1 MTLKMKRIFILI
13 FVSAF
18 FLAGCDSYLDR
29 QPDDALTS
37 DTIWEKRNTT
47 MQYLW
52 NVYSWIPNDAD
63 PCSNNDAFDACV
75 SDETSGSFPNSRFG
89 KYMFETQTPD
99 DTFTGTKYRNMYY
112 GIREAGIFMENVDRC
127 PELTG
132 EQKNE
137 YKAEARFLRAYYYF
151 YIMKNYGPT
160 FFNGDSSFGLLD
172 EDVNKVDR
180 TAWQPLVDWV
190 CEQLDMAAAE
200 LPSTRDASSELG
212 RATKGMALAIKARL
226 LLYSARPLF
235 NGQVYIDEN
244 GTITPSHMYDGI
256 KDRKGNPL
264 FNTSYDEKRWEEAAK
279 AAKAVIDLPTYSLV
293 DNSTKTDDFERG
305 LENLTNLFVEDL
317 DNDEIIFPFM
327 RGGSTWRHK
336 AFPQWII
343 DGVDG
348 WASICP
354 TQKLVDAFAMADG
367 VYPVKTEY
375 WDTEAYAQGKN
386 VDVENP
392 AQVDPRAGYAE
403 SGSVNMKNPLLNLVV
418 PEKAADRATPTQFVN
433 REARFYRNVGWSGM
447 QWVAGNANVK
457 TDLEY
462 YTNGQNA
469 WPSANNVPPT
479 GYLALKW
486 YSPTINPLQ
495 GWGNITWPIV
505 RLGNVY
511 LDYIEALNEY
521 DPANPDIETYW
532 NKIRHRAGVPD
543 IFTVYPEIK
552 GDKNLQRK
560 YIRRERMV
568 ELCYECMR
576 YTDIRTWMVAE
587 KARSGYTIG
596 CNVKVNNDN
605 IDGDFWQRREIG
617 LEQYGYGETYR
628 YGPRKFTKKSYL
640 EPFETAEVN
649 RVPALRS
656 EQNLG
661 W

>member
-1 MTLKMKRIFILI
+1 MKKIFILL
-13 FVSAF
+13 FAASFSLVA
-18 FLAGCDSYLDR
+18 CDKYLDR

-63 PCSNNDAFDACV
+63 PASSNEGMDCNV
-75 SDETSGSFPNSRFG
+75 SDETSASFPNGRFG
-89 KYMFETQTPD
+89 KYLFEMQTPES
-99 DTFTGTKYRNMYY
+99 TFSGTKYRNMYY
-112 GIREAGIFMENVDRC
+112 GIHEASIFMENVDRC
-127 PELTG
+127 PELTSA
-132 EQKNE
+132 QIAE

-151 YIMKNYGPT
+151 YVMKNYGPT
-160 FFNGDSSFGLLD
+160 FFNGDTSYECLSKD
-172 EDVNKVDR
+172 INEVDR
-180 TAWQPLVDWV
+180 CAWQPLVDWV
-190 CEQLDMAAAE
+190 CEQMDLAAAD
-200 LPSTRDASSELG
+200 LPDTREASSELG
-212 RATKGMALAIKARL
+212 RATKGAALAIKARL

-235 NGQVYIDEN
+235 NGQVYMGED
-244 GTITPSHMYDGI
+244 GSITPSHMYDNI
-256 KDRKGNPL
+256 KDREGKQL
-264 FNTSYDEKRWEEAAK
+264 FNTTYDEKRWEVAAK
-279 AAKAVIDLPTYSLV
+279 AAKAVIDLPSYSLV
-293 DNSTKTDDFERG
+293 DGSTKADDFERG
-305 LENLTNLFVEDL
+305 LENLTKLFVDDL
-317 DNDEIIFPFM
+317 DNSEIIFPFM
-327 RGGSTWRHK
+327 RGGATWRNR
-336 AFPQWII
+336 AFPQWMI

-354 TQKLVDAFAMADG
+354 TQKLVDAFAMASG

-386 VDVENP
+386 VDVDDP
-392 AQVDPRAGYAE
+392 TQVDPRAGYTE
-403 SGSVNMKNPLLNLVV
+403 SGSVNMKNPLLSLVV
-418 PEKAADRATPTQFVN
+418 PDKAADRATPRQFAH

-457 TDLEY
+457 TNLQY

-486 YSPTINPLQ
+486 YAPTINPLQ
-495 GWGNITWPIV
+495 GWGTITWPIV

-521 DPANPDIETYW
+521 DPANTDIEKYW
-532 NKIRHRAGVPD
+532 NLIRGRAGVPD
-543 IFTVYPEIK
+543 IFTVYPDIK

-568 ELCYECMR
+568 ELCFECMR
-576 YTDIRTWMVAE
+576 YADIRTWMVAE

-596 CNVKVNNDN
+596 CNVKVKNDN
-605 IDGDFWQRREIG
+605 IGGEFWQRREIG
-617 LEQYGYGETYR
+617 LEQYGYGETYT

-640 EPFETAEVN
+640 EPFETEEVN
-649 RVPALRS
+649 RVPALRND
-656 EQNLG
+656 QNLG

>member
-1 MTLKMKRIFILI
+1 MKRIFILL
-13 FVSAF
+13 FAASF
-18 FLAGCDSYLDR
+18 SLLACDKYLDR

-63 PCSNNDAFDACV
+63 PASNNEALDCNV
-75 SDETSGSFPNSRFG
+75 SDETSVSFPNSRFG
-89 KYMFETQTPD
+89 KYLFESQTPD
-99 DTFTGTKYRNMYY
+99 NTFSGTKYRNMYN
-112 GIREAGIFMENVDRC
+112 GIHEAGIFLENVDRC
-127 PELTG
+127 PELTPV
-132 EQKNE
+132 QISE

-160 FFNGDSSFGLLD
+160 FFNGETSYECLD
-172 EDVNKVDR
+172 KDVNLVDR

-190 CEQLDMAAAE
+190 CGQLDMAAAD
-200 LPSTRDASSELG
+200 LPDTREASSELG
-212 RATKGMALAIKARL
+212 RATKGAALAIKARL

-235 NGQVYIDEN
+235 NGQVYIGED
-244 GTITPSHMYDGI
+244 GTLTPSHMYDNV
-256 KDRKGNPL
+256 KDREGRQL
-264 FNTSYDEKRWEEAAK
+264 FNTTYDQNRWEVAAK
-279 AAKAVIDLPTYSLV
+279 AAKAVIDLPVYSLV
-293 DNSTKTDDFERG
+293 NSSTKTNDLERG
-305 LENLTNLFVEDL
+305 LENLTKLFVDDL
-317 DNDEIIFPFM
+317 DNSEIIFPFM
-327 RGGSTWRHK
+327 RGGATWRNR
-336 AFPQWII
+336 AFPQWMI

-375 WDTEAYAQGKN
+375 WDTEAYAHGRN
-386 VDVENP
+386 VDLGNP
-392 AQVDPRAGYAE
+392 AQVDTRANYAE
-403 SGSVNMKNPLLNLVV
+403 SGSVNMKNPLLALTVS
-418 PEKAADRATPTQFVN
+418 EKAAERATPAQFAR

-447 QWVAGNANVK
+447 QWIAGNANVK
-457 TDLEY
+457 TNLQY

-486 YSPTINPLQ
+486 YAPTINPLQ
-495 GWGNITWPIV
+495 GWGAITWPIV

-521 DPANPDIETYW
+521 DPANPDIERYW
-532 NKIRHRAGVPD
+532 NMIRNRAGVPD
-543 IFTVYPEIK
+543 IFTVYPQIK

-568 ELCYECMR
+568 ELCFECMR
-576 YTDIRTWMVAE
+576 YADIRTWMTAE

-596 CNVKVNNDN
+596 CNVKVKNDN

-617 LEQYGYGETYR
+617 LEQYGYGETYT

-656 EQNLG
+656 NQNLG

>member
-1 MTLKMKRIFILI
+1 MKKIFILL
-13 FVSAF
+13 FAASFSLVA
-18 FLAGCDSYLDR
+18 CDKYLDR

-37 DTIWEKRNTT
+37 DTIWEKRTTT

-63 PCSNNDAFDACV
+63 PASNNEAFDANV
-75 SDETSGSFPNSRFG
+75 SDETSASFPNARFG
-89 KYMFETQTPD
+89 RYMFETQTPD
-99 DTFTGTKYRNMYY
+99 DTFTATKYRNMYY

-127 PELTG
+127 PELNE
-132 EQKNE
+132 EQKTE

-151 YIMKNYGPT
+151 YVIKNYGPT
-160 FFNGDSSFGLLD
+160 FFNGDTSYESLD
-172 EDVNKVDR
+172 KDVNVVDR

-190 CEQLDMAAAE
+190 CNELDKAAAG
-200 LPSTRDASSELG
+200 LPDVRDASSELG
-212 RATKGMALAIKARL
+212 RATKGAALAIKARL

-235 NGQVYIDEN
+235 NGQVYIGED
-244 GTITPSHMYDGI
+244 GSITPSHMYDNV
-256 KDRKGNPL
+256 KDREGNPL
-264 FNTSYDEKRWEEAAK
+264 FNTTYDAKRWEVAAK
-279 AAKAVIDLPTYSLV
+279 AAKDVIDLPAYALV
-293 DNSTKTDDFERG
+293 NSSTKTNDLERG
-305 LENLTNLFVEDL
+305 LENLTKLFVDDL
-317 DNDEIIFPFM
+317 DNTEIIFPFM
-327 RGGSTWRHK
+327 RNGSTWRNR
-336 AFPQWII
+336 AFPQMMI

-354 TQKLVDAFAMADG
+354 TQKLVDAFAQADG

-375 WDTEAYAQGKN
+375 WDTDAYAQGKN
-386 VDVENP
+386 VDVDDP
-392 AQVDPRAGYAE
+392 AQVDTRAAYAE
-403 SGSVNMKNPLLNLVV
+403 SGSVNMKNPLLAVTV
-418 PEKAADRATPTQFVN
+418 PDKAATRATPTQFAN

-486 YSPTINPLQ
+486 YAPSINPLQ
-495 GWGNITWPIV
+495 SWGTITWPIV
-505 RLGNVY
+505 RLANVY

-521 DPANPDIETYW
+521 DPANSDIEKYW
-532 NKIRHRAGVPD
+532 NMIRYRAGVPD

-568 ELCYECMR
+568 ELCFECMR
-576 YTDIRTWMVAE
+576 YADIRTWMTAE
-587 KARSGYTIG
+587 KDRSGYTIG
-596 CNVKVNNDN
+596 CNVKAGNDN
-605 IDGDFWQRREIG
+605 IDGAYWQRVEIG
-617 LEQYGYGETYR
+617 KEEYGYGETYR
-628 YGPRKFTKKSYL
+628 YGARKFTKKSYL

-649 RVPALRS
+649 RVPALRND
-656 EQNLG
+656 QNLG